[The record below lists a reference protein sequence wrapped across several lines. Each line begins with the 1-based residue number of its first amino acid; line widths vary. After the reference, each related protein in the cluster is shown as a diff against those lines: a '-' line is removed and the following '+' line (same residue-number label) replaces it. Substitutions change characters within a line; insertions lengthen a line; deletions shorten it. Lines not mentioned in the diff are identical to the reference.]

1 LDEQDDMNKRV
12 CLIAGVIAPLL
23 FGSTVTAQGA
33 WSYEPTPT
41 SPYTSTPV
49 PEGPESSMDER
60 SSMDPGLMGS
70 FTLGVPVFMDAD
82 RSVVRPG
89 VDLDFMGGVDI
100 GYAVFGLGL
109 GAMWTP
115 IEYNDISGGAGYGRQ
130 PMTRLYLAPELRV
143 QVPNKSRLLP
153 YLGVTFDANWWRVQ
167 STEINCGFYYC
178 RVHAVFLFTPGMTA
192 KLGFGVRVSTGALIE
207 IGFKY
212 SLSGP
217 GSFFNEREQWVT
229 PYIGMMFR

>member
-1 LDEQDDMNKRV
+1 MNKRV
-12 CLIAGVIAPLL
+12 CLAAGVLAPLL
-23 FGSTVTAQGA
+23 FVSTAAAQGA

-49 PEGPESSMDER
+49 PEGPDTSTNER

-70 FTLGVPVFMDAD
+70 FTLGVPVFLDAN

-89 VDLDFMGGVDI
+89 ADLDFFGGVDI
-100 GYAVFGLGL
+100 GYAVFGLAL

-115 IEYNDISGGAGYGRQ
+115 IEYYDISGGAGYGRQ

-143 QVPNKSRLLP
+143 QIPNKSRLLP
-153 YLGVTFDANWWRVQ
+153 YLGITFDANWWRVQ

-192 KLGFGVRVSTGALIE
+192 KVGFAVRVSSGALID
-207 IGFKY
+207 IGLKY

-229 PYIGMMFR
+229 PYVGMMFR

>member
-1 LDEQDDMNKRV
+1 MNKRV
-12 CLIAGVIAPLL
+12 CSVAGVLAPLL
-23 FGSTVTAQGA
+23 FISTAAAQGA

-49 PEGPESSMDER
+49 PEGPAESTSER
-60 SSMDPGLMGS
+60 SSMDPGLIGS
-70 FTLGVPVFMDAD
+70 FTLGVPVWLDAD

-89 VDLDFMGGVDI
+89 VDLDFFGGVDI
-100 GYAVFGLGL
+100 GYAVFGLAL

-115 IEYNDISGGAGYGRQ
+115 INYNDIDGAPPNSGYGRK
-130 PMTRLYLAPELRV
+130 PMTRLYLAPELRA
-143 QVPNKSRLLP
+143 QIPNKSRLLP
-153 YLGVTFDANWWRVQ
+153 YLGVTFDANWWRVR
-167 STEINCGFYYC
+167 STDIQCGVYYC
-178 RVHAVFLFTPGMTA
+178 RVNAVFLFTPGMTA
-192 KLGFGVRVSTGALIE
+192 KIGFAISVSSGALID

-217 GSFFNEREQWVT
+217 GSFFSGREQWVT